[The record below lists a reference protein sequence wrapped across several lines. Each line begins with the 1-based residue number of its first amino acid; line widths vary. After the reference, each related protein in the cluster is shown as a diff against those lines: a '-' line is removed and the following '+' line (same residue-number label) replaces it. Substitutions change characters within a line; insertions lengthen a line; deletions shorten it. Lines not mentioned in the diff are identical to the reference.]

1 MIQLVSMRHSGTSNE
16 AGEEFYDTNKYCCLK
31 ENEAMKKVLVI
42 GLGAQG
48 STIAKHLETH
58 PGVQQLVC
66 ADYDRILSERLG
78 ASLSKATGMQV
89 DAHQIESIIA
99 AAEGCSL
106 IINGLPLVYNLNVM
120 EAALAVGADYM
131 DLAGP
136 MEKRGFVETYQ
147 WLFSDWHQRFK
158 AKGLLALVGCG
169 IAPGLANV
177 IVRRSVEKLDSCDS
191 IGIYFYDG
199 FLSKR
204 YIPFWWSPEVALG
217 DMMYKTFR
225 MEDGKIITD
234 EPFSRPVR
242 MKFRGIDHDIR
253 MVDHEHDEPVTMGL
267 LASSVLKGVRNI
279 EFKYGGPQVELAEH
293 LYKVGLLSKE
303 KVKVKGVE
311 VVPFDLLMEQIPR
324 APRFTEEIQA
334 VIDEGIIQD
343 EGAFL
348 VRVKGKTGG
357 KDKQIDCY
365 TNFPGLIEAFSRAK
379 MTHESYSTGQC
390 AAVFS
395 SMMVEQLCKDTGLIV
410 PEQLDAACRDYV
422 FKELAELHI
431 TVDEY
436 QI

>member
-1 MIQLVSMRHSGTSNE
+1 
-16 AGEEFYDTNKYCCLK
+16 
-31 ENEAMKKVLVI
+31 MKKVLVI

-58 PGVQQLVC
+58 PEVQHIVC
-66 ADYDRILSERLG
+66 ADYDQILSKRLA
-78 ASLSKATGMQV
+78 ASLSKAKGLQV
-89 DAHQIESIIA
+89 DAHEIRAIVT

-106 IINGLPLVYNLNVM
+106 IVNGLPLEYNLNVM
-120 EAALAVGADYM
+120 EAALTVGADYM
-131 DLAGP
+131 DLSGP

-147 WLFSDWHQRFK
+147 WLFSDWHQRFQN
-158 AKGLLALVGCG
+158 KGLLALVGCG

-225 MEDGKIITD
+225 MEDGKIVTD
-234 EPFSRPVR
+234 VPFSRPVR
-242 MKFRGIDHDIR
+242 MQFRGIDHKIR

-267 LASSVLKGVRNI
+267 LANSVLKGARNI
-279 EFKYGGPQVELAEH
+279 EFKYGGPQVELAEY
-293 LYKVGLLSKE
+293 LYKVGLLSKDP
-303 KVKVKGVE
+303 VNVKGVE
-311 VVPFDLLMEQIPR
+311 VVPFDLLMQQIPR
-324 APRFTEEIQA
+324 APRFPEEIQA

-348 VRVKGKTGG
+348 VRVKGKVGG
-357 KDKQIDCY
+357 QDKQIDCY

-395 SMMVEQLCKDTGLIV
+395 SLMVEGLCRARGLIV
-410 PEQLDAACRDYV
+410 PEQLDGACRDYV
-422 FKELAELHI
+422 FRELAELDI

-436 QI
+436 QS

>member
-1 MIQLVSMRHSGTSNE
+1 
-16 AGEEFYDTNKYCCLK
+16 
-31 ENEAMKKVLVI
+31 MKKVLVI

-58 PGVQQLVC
+58 PGVDRIVC
-66 ADYDRILSERLG
+66 ADYDQDLSTRVG
-78 ASLSKATGMQV
+78 ASLSKAEALSV
-89 DAHQIESIIA
+89 DAHDIDKIVA
-99 AAEGCSL
+99 AAGGCSL
-106 IINGLPLVYNLNVM
+106 IVNGLPLEFNINVM
-120 EAALAVGADYM
+120 EAALTVGTDYM
-131 DLAGP
+131 DLSGP
-136 MEKRGFVETYQ
+136 MEERGFVETYQ
-147 WLFSDWHQRFK
+147 WLFSEWHRRFTG
-158 AKGLLALVGCG
+158 KGLLALVGCG

-225 MEDGKIITD
+225 LEDGQIITD
-234 EPFSRPVR
+234 VPFSRPVR
-242 MKFRGIDHDIR
+242 MQFRGIDQSIR

-267 LASSVLKGVRNI
+267 LANSVLKGARNV
-279 EFKYGGPQVELAEH
+279 EFKYGGPQVELAEY

-303 KVKVKGVE
+303 PVKVKGVE
-311 VVPFDLLMEQIPR
+311 VVPFDLLMQQIPR
-324 APRFTEEIQA
+324 APRFPEEIQA
-334 VIDEGIIQD
+334 VIDEGIVKD

-348 VRVKGKTGG
+348 VRVKGKVDGQ
-357 KDKQIDCY
+357 DRQIDCY
-365 TNFPGLIEAFSRAK
+365 TNFPGLIEAFSRAR

-395 SMMVEQLCKDTGLIV
+395 SMMVEGLCCETGVIV
-410 PEQLDAACRDYV
+410 PEKLDGACRDYI
-422 FKELAELHI
+422 FRELAKLHI

-436 QI
+436 QS

>member
-1 MIQLVSMRHSGTSNE
+1 MN
-16 AGEEFYDTNKYCCLK
+16 
-31 ENEAMKKVLVI
+31 KVLVI

-48 STIAKHLETH
+48 STIAKHLDTH
-58 PGVQQLVC
+58 PKVQQIVC
-66 ADYDRILSERLG
+66 ADYDRLLSERLST
-78 ASLSKATGMQV
+78 SLSKAEAVQV
-89 DAHQIESIIA
+89 DARETASIIT

-106 IINGLPLVYNLNVM
+106 IINGLPLEYNLNVM
-120 EAALAVGADYM
+120 EAALTVGAGYM
-131 DLAGP
+131 DLSGP

-147 WLFSDWHQRFK
+147 WLFSEWHQRFK

-169 IAPGLANV
+169 IAPGLANI

-191 IGIYFYDG
+191 ISIYFYDG

-225 MEDGKIITD
+225 MEDGKIVTD
-234 EPFSRPVR
+234 VPFSRPVR
-242 MKFRGIDHDIR
+242 MKFRGIDHEVR

-267 LASSVLKGVRNI
+267 LADSVLKGARNI

-303 KVKVKGVE
+303 KVNVNGIE
-311 VVPFDLLMEQIPR
+311 VVPFELLMKQIPR
-324 APRFTEEIQA
+324 APRFEEEIQA

-348 VRVKGKTGG
+348 VRVKGKLDGQ
-357 KDKQIDCY
+357 DKQIDCY
-365 TNFPGLIEAFSRAK
+365 TNFPGLIEAFSQAK

-395 SMMVEQLCKDTGLIV
+395 SMMVEQLCRETGLIV
-410 PEQLDAACRDYV
+410 PEQLDIACRDYV
-422 FKELAELHI
+422 FKHLAELNI

-436 QI
+436 QS

>member
-1 MIQLVSMRHSGTSNE
+1 
-16 AGEEFYDTNKYCCLK
+16 
-31 ENEAMKKVLVI
+31 MKKVLVI

-48 STIAKHLETH
+48 STIAKHLDTH
-58 PGVQQLVC
+58 PKVQQIVC
-66 ADYDRILSERLG
+66 ADYDRLLSERLSG
-78 ASLSKATGMQV
+78 SLSKAEAIQV
-89 DAHQIESIIA
+89 DAHETASIITA
-99 AAEGCSL
+99 AAGCSL
-106 IINGLPLVYNLNVM
+106 IINGLPLEYNLNVM
-120 EAALAVGADYM
+120 EAALTVGAGYM
-131 DLAGP
+131 DLSGP
-136 MEKRGFVETYQ
+136 MEERGFVETYQ
-147 WLFSDWHQRFK
+147 WLFSEWHQRFK
-158 AKGLLALVGCG
+158 DKGLLALVGCG

-225 MEDGKIITD
+225 MENGKIVTD
-234 EPFSRPVR
+234 VPFSRPVK
-242 MKFRGIDHDIR
+242 MTFRGIDHEVR

-267 LASSVLKGVRNI
+267 LADSVLKGVRNI

-303 KVKVKGVE
+303 KVNVNGVE
-311 VVPFDLLMEQIPR
+311 IVPFELLMKQIPR
-324 APRFTEEIQA
+324 APRFAEEIQA

-348 VRVKGKTGG
+348 VRVKGKLGG
-357 KDKQIDCY
+357 QDKQIDCY
-365 TNFPGLIEAFSRAK
+365 TNFPGLIEAFSQAK

-395 SMMVEQLCKDTGLIV
+395 AMMVEQLCHETGLIV
-410 PEQLDAACRDYV
+410 PEQLDVACRDYV
-422 FKELAELHI
+422 FRQLADLNI

-436 QI
+436 QS

>member
-1 MIQLVSMRHSGTSNE
+1 
-16 AGEEFYDTNKYCCLK
+16 
-31 ENEAMKKVLVI
+31 MKKVLVI

-48 STIAKHLETH
+48 STIAKHLNTH
-58 PGVQQLVC
+58 PKVQQIVC
-66 ADYDRILSERLG
+66 ADYDRLLSERLSG
-78 ASLSKATGMQV
+78 SLSKAEAIQV
-89 DAHQIESIIA
+89 DAHETASIITA
-99 AAEGCSL
+99 AAGCSL
-106 IINGLPLVYNLNVM
+106 IINGLPLEYNLNVM
-120 EAALAVGADYM
+120 EAALTVGAGYM
-131 DLAGP
+131 DLSGP
-136 MEKRGFVETYQ
+136 MEERGFVETYQ
-147 WLFSDWHQRFK
+147 WLFSEWHQRFK
-158 AKGLLALVGCG
+158 DKGLLALVGCG

-225 MEDGKIITD
+225 MENGKIVTD
-234 EPFSRPVR
+234 VPFSRPVK
-242 MKFRGIDHDIR
+242 MKFRGIDHEVR

-267 LASSVLKGVRNI
+267 LADSVLKGVRNI

-303 KVKVKGVE
+303 KVNVNGVE
-311 VVPFDLLMEQIPR
+311 IVPFELLMKQIPR
-324 APRFTEEIQA
+324 APRFAEEIQA

-348 VRVKGKTGG
+348 VRVKGKLGG
-357 KDKQIDCY
+357 QDKQIDCY
-365 TNFPGLIEAFSRAK
+365 TNFPGLIEAFSQAK

-395 SMMVEQLCKDTGLIV
+395 SMMVEQLCHETGLIV
-410 PEQLDAACRDYV
+410 PEQLDVTCRDYV
-422 FKELAELHI
+422 FRQLADLNI

-436 QI
+436 QS

>member
-1 MIQLVSMRHSGTSNE
+1 
-16 AGEEFYDTNKYCCLK
+16 
-31 ENEAMKKVLVI
+31 MKKVLVI

-48 STIAKHLETH
+48 STIAKHLEAH
-58 PGVQQLVC
+58 PKVKRIVC
-66 ADYDRILSERLG
+66 ADFDQILSKRVG
-78 ASLSKATGMQV
+78 ASLSKAVAMQV
-89 DAHQIESIIA
+89 DARDTASIVH

-106 IINGLPLVYNLNVM
+106 IINGLPLEYNLNVM
-120 EAALAVGADYM
+120 ETALQVGAGYM
-131 DLAGP
+131 DLSGP
-136 MEKRGFVETYQ
+136 MEERGFVETYQ
-147 WLFSDWHQRFK
+147 WLFSEWDQRFQ

-225 MEDGKIITD
+225 MEDGRIVTD
-234 EPFSRPVR
+234 MPFSRPVR
-242 MKFRGIDHDIR
+242 MKFRGIDHEIR

-267 LASSVLKGVRNI
+267 LANSVLKGARNI

-293 LYKVGLLSKE
+293 LYKVGLLSKDT
-303 KVKVKGVE
+303 VNVKGVD
-311 VVPFDLLMEQIPR
+311 VVPFDLLMQQIPR
-324 APRFTEEIQA
+324 APRFEEEIQA
-334 VIDEGIIQD
+334 VINEGIIQD

-348 VRVKGKTGG
+348 VRVKGRVGG
-357 KDKQIDCY
+357 QDQQIDCY
-365 TNFPGLIEAFSRAK
+365 TNFPGLVEAFSRAK

-395 SMMVEQLCKDTGLIV
+395 SMMVEGLCRETGLKV
-410 PEQLDAACRDYV
+410 PEQLDATCRDYV
-422 FKELAELHI
+422 FRELAELNI

-436 QI
+436 QS